1 MLGNRDFCGE
11 RGIRTPGGVTLA
23 GFQDQC
29 IRPLCHFSQAATKI
43 ESFFQSLQAFT
54 VFILFTKLLL
64 MSFFA
69 PIFAGMDAWYHY
81 VLLVGVGF
89 AVGFVNTIAGGGSL
103 LSLPVLIF
111 LGLPPSVA
119 NGTNR
124 VAIVIQTALAT
135 AGFKSKGVSTYP
147 FNAYLGFSALIGAL
161 IGAYIA
167 VDIKGETF
175 NKILAI
181 VMVVVVL
188 IIIFSPKINTKQIQ
202 ERITGKYLWLGILVF
217 FFFGIYG
224 GFINAGLGFAMI
236 LFLHYVNHMTLVR
249 ANATKVAVVFIY
261 TLAALAVFVLNDKV
275 NWKVGL
281 ILAIGNGTGA
291 WLASRISVQRGDGF
305 IKTFLIIMVIAMAI
319 KLWFFN
325 S

>member
-1 MLGNRDFCGE
+1 ME
-11 RGIRTPGGVTLA
+11 
-23 GFQDQC
+23 
-29 IRPLCHFSQAATKI
+29 
-43 ESFFQSLQAFT
+43 E
-54 VFILFTKLLL
+54 
-64 MSFFA
+64 
-69 PIFAGMDAWYHY
+69 WYHY

-89 AVGFVNTIAGGGSL
+89 TVGFINTVAGGGSL

-135 AGFKSKGVSTYP
+135 AGFKSKGVSTFP
-147 FNAYLGFSALIGAL
+147 FNLYLGISALLGAIL
-161 IGAYIA
+161 GAYIA

-181 VMVVVVL
+181 IMIAVVL
-188 IIIFSPKINTKQIQ
+188 IIIFKPKISIGEMQ
-202 ERITGKYLWLGILVF
+202 ERLTGKYLWIGIIAF

-224 GFINAGLGFAMI
+224 GFINAGLGFIII
-236 LFLHYVNHMTLVR
+236 LFLHYVNRLTLVK

-261 TLAALAVFVLNDKV
+261 TLSALAVFVLNDKV
-275 NWKVGL
+275 DWKVGL
-281 ILAIGNGTGA
+281 ILAMGNGTGA
-291 WLASRISVQRGDGF
+291 WIASRFSVKKGDGF
-305 IKTFLIIMVIAMAI
+305 IKTFLVVMVVIMAV

-325 S
+325 